1 MRYHRHK
8 SAHRE
13 LQKLDFS
20 IMYLLSCIKFPYQ
33 VDNQKVDADKTS
45 KLGEKL
51 KELQTIFEYGYTS

>member
-1 MRYHRHK
+1 
-8 SAHRE
+8 
-13 LQKLDFS
+13 
-20 IMYLLSCIKFPYQ
+20 MYLLSYVKFPYH

>member
-1 MRYHRHK
+1 
-8 SAHRE
+8 
-13 LQKLDFS
+13 
-20 IMYLLSCIKFPYQ
+20 MYLLSCVKFPYQ